1 MVHLQRLHE
10 RYARDGLLVFVIAM
24 LPNREGERKLNK
36 ELGVTYPVF
45 FGAGSDLGRRYAY
58 G

>member
-1 MVHLQRLHE
+1 MVHLQKLH
-10 RYARDGLLVFVIAM
+10 RRFAKNGVLVFAIAM
-24 LPNREGERKLNK
+24 LPGRERVREMTRD
-36 ELGVTYPVF
+36 LGVTYPVF